1 MKEKQE
7 MQTAKTNQMSYFRG
21 KQLTWNT
28 NHKLETIRD
37 EYDQKQPREVT
48 SMHVGGEMKI

>member
-7 MQTAKTNQMSYFRG
+7 MQTAKINQMSYFRG